1 MRLTII
7 PLLFAAFACVE
18 FANAYDPLHGT
29 PEDPYTDGI
38 RFDWPTQDECYVCL
52 DTYKSCVARCIPNEW
67 WCYETCSITRTG
79 PLIAASEQRSDQTSY
94 I

>member
-52 DTYKSCVARCIPNEW
+52 DTYKSCVA
-67 WCYETCSITRTG
+67 
-79 PLIAASEQRSDQTSY
+79 
-94 I
+94 